1 MGRESKRN
9 SANLRLREESDDTE
23 LRNLIDWLIFLSNVV
38 SKVPR
43 RSVLNLVLFPVCSF
57 WSEPFCKHFNMHWS
71 LKLAFL
77 FGLSIIRK
85 PSHLVSKTEIRV
97 QKCWQKYQNQFMNT
111 HLHVITLLQHRR
123 VHWTFLL
130 CQQSSTEAILRVGNC
145 CCCQQQSVMCYRLS
159 PAAVKGLGRV
169 PVKATSSYIVIFTT
183 WFVLRWPFVTI
194 VTCGCERVKAGPMS
208 KLLRAIIFMTWLDPL
223 WLTARYNPRTKLLHD
238 KTNSIVNISRVGA
251 QLPEGQEIQELFNET
266 HCTCVTAYIHMGR
279 RLHTL

>member
-1 MGRESKRN
+1 MLTKIPKSVYEHASSCYN
-9 SANLRLREESDDTE
+9 VTSAQKSSLDLSTVSTIVDRGNFTRQ
-23 LRNLIDWLIFLSNVV
+23 FL
-38 SKVPR
+38 
-43 RSVLNLVLFPVCSF
+43 
-57 WSEPFCKHFNMHWS
+57 
-71 LKLAFL
+71 
-77 FGLSIIRK
+77 
-85 PSHLVSKTEIRV
+85 
-97 QKCWQKYQNQFMNT
+97 
-111 HLHVITLLQHRR
+111 
-123 VHWTFLL
+123 
-130 CQQSSTEAILRVGNC
+130 
-145 CCCQQQSVMCYRLS
+145 SVMCYRLS